1 MSTTLQ
7 SKSKTKIRRI
17 LLVDDERDVAVTIQ
31 LVLED
36 SGFFKVDTFNNA
48 ESALSIFK
56 PGVYDLALLDIKMPM
71 LDGFELCRRIRNID
85 NKIKIC
91 FLTAAD
97 LSDYGVRNSDIINDL
112 GTDCFINKPVKS
124 EDIIERL
131 KILLSCETNQE
142 IKDA

>member
-1 MSTTLQ
+1 LSTTLQ

-71 LDGFELCRRIRNID
+71 LDGFELCRRIKNID

>member
-7 SKSKTKIRRI
+7 SKSKTTIRRI
-17 LLVDDERDVAVTIQ
+17 LLVDDERDVAFTMQ

-48 ESALSIFK
+48 KSALSIFK

-71 LDGFELCRRIRNID
+71 LDGFELCRRIKNID

-124 EDIIERL
+124 EDITERL
-131 KILLSCETNQE
+131 KIMLSCETNKE

>member
-1 MSTTLQ
+1 LSTTSQ

-17 LLVDDERDVAVTIQ
+17 LLVDDEPDLAVTIQ

-36 SGFFKVDTFNNA
+36 SKFFKVDTFNNA

-71 LDGFELCRRIRNID
+71 LDGFELCRRIKNID

-124 EDIIERL
+124 EDITERL
-131 KILLSCETNQE
+131 KIMLSCETNKE

>member
-1 MSTTLQ
+1 LSTTLQ

-36 SGFFKVDTFNNA
+36 NGFFKVDTFNNA

-56 PGVYDLALLDIKMPM
+56 PGIYDLALLDIKMPM
-71 LDGFELCRRIRNID
+71 LDGFELCRRIKNID

-124 EDIIERL
+124 KDIIERL

>member
-71 LDGFELCRRIRNID
+71 LDGFELFRRIKNID

>member
-1 MSTTLQ
+1 LSTTSQ

-17 LLVDDERDVAVTIQ
+17 LLVDDEPDLALTIQ
-31 LVLED
+31 LVLEE
-36 SGFFKVDTFNNA
+36 SGFFKADTFNNA
-48 ESALSIFK
+48 KSALSVFK
-56 PGVYDLALLDIKMPM
+56 PGVYDLALLDIKMPI
-71 LDGFELCRRIRNID
+71 LDGFELCRRIKNID

-97 LSDYGVRNSDIINDL
+97 LSDYGVRNSDIINDI

>member
-71 LDGFELCRRIRNID
+71 LDGFELCRRIKNID